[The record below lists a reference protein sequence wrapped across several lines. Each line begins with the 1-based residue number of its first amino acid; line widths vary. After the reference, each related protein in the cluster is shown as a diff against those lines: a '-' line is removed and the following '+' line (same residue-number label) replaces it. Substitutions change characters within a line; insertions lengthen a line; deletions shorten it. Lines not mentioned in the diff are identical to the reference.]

1 MGESGLPSNQQT
13 GLRGGYV
20 GLVTPARV
28 RGCAPESVPVVG
40 AAREQADASRRQSG
54 PRKATL
60 CRSITV
66 RFRSKSCLDSAYICA
81 ELWEKGSSRVIPA
94 RVRRD
99 PQQANVGSKTRSADR
114 VSRNS
119 LMSDAFHTM
128 QEDTQKFRANEDRT
142 RQEGESHMNVD

>member
-1 MGESGLPSNQQT
+1 M
-13 GLRGGYV
+13 
-20 GLVTPARV
+20 TPVRV
-28 RGCAPESVPVVG
+28 RGCAPDAVPVVG

-66 RFRSKSCLDSAYICA
+66 RFRSKSCLDSTYIYM
-81 ELWEKGSSRVIPA
+81 EIWEKGSSRVIPA

-114 VSRNS
+114 VSRIS
-119 LMSDAFHTM
+119 VMSDAIRSMLERKGSQCTG
-128 QEDTQKFRANEDRT
+128 E
-142 RQEGESHMNVD
+142 EGELLMCVD

>member
-1 MGESGLPSNQQT
+1 
-13 GLRGGYV
+13 
-20 GLVTPARV
+20 VTPVRV
-28 RGCAPESVPVVG
+28 RGCAPDAVPVVG

-66 RFRSKSCLDSAYICA
+66 RFRSKSCLDSTYIYM
-81 ELWEKGSSRVIPA
+81 EIWEKGSSRVIPA

-114 VSRNS
+114 VSRI
-119 LMSDAFHTM
+119 LVMSDAIRSM
-128 QEDTQKFRANEDRT
+128 QERSSQCTGE
-142 RQEGESHMNVD
+142 EGELLMCVD